1 MGATYGNIPLRGPTQ
16 AQAIRAVRELRLVA
30 WVSPTVQGITVVYDC
45 RCEDDGDVVP
55 AVTMRLSER
64 LGCAAWGVYVYDS
77 DILRYTLA
85 RDGRVLDE
93 YDSRPGYFSPLGSGP
108 PRGGNAAVLCRE
120 MQLAPASVAQV
131 RRILRD
137 PDHTTHYLFEERRHG
152 DLMLELKH
160 PDLAYLMRH
169 SDFRRDEPLPEGY
182 TAEQFTQMRGE
193 WCLVPYPFEVG
204 GWLRS
209 WKLIAAGAAALA
221 AALFL
226 SLRRRGK
233 GDGLSRRQFLA
244 LLAAGALTAAA
255 GTAEDGPR
263 PA

>member
-1 MGATYGNIPLRGPTQ
+1 MGATYSNITLRGP
-16 AQAIRAVRELRLVA
+16 AQEQVIAAVRALGLVA
-30 WVSPTVQGITVVYDC
+30 WVSPTVQGLTVVYDC
-45 RCEDDGDVVP
+45 RCEDDSDVVP
-55 AVTMRLSER
+55 SVTLRLSER
-64 LGCAAWGVYVYDS
+64 LGCAAWGIYVYDS

-120 MQLAPASVAQV
+120 MQLAPANVAEVQ
-131 RRILRD
+131 RILRD
-137 PDHTTHYLFEERRHG
+137 PDRVTHYLFEERRHG

-169 SDFRRDEPLPEGY
+169 SDFHRDEPLPEGY
-182 TAEQFTQMRGE
+182 TISQFTRLGGE

-209 WKLIAAGAAALA
+209 WKLIAAVLAALA
-221 AALFL
+221 AGVFL
-226 SLRRRGK
+226 YLRRRGR
-233 GDGLSRRQFLA
+233 GDDVTRRQFLA
-244 LLAAGALTAAA
+244 LLAAGALAAAA
-255 GTAEDGPR
+255 GVAEDGPR